1 MTNDLS
7 ILNYTYLSELAKSG
21 ENALRQLDEMTR
33 FLVERN
39 CTFKGEPMP
48 TFLKP
53 VFISPRQAEL
63 LHHTVDIICGVLDKF
78 IKLYLRNAEVRRIM
92 NFSRQEDELFSI
104 DPGYSIPLVIARL
117 DAFMD
122 DNSIRFLE
130 FNCDSPAGIAYADIM
145 EEGFRELFRNYPFL
159 NDWDITYFHRQ
170 ELLLKAL
177 LGCYREFQSE
187 HPGLPDRPT
196 IAIVDWEDLATSS
209 EFELLKTFFEEKGFP
224 TIITSPQ
231 KITVTG
237 DRVMADGN
245 EIHLIYRRV
254 ITREL
259 LEKLDEVRD
268 YIKASTGGYACVCNP
283 FQSYI
288 VGNKKVLSL
297 LSNPRFQD
305 IYNDEEKDVI
315 KRSIPWTRILADETA
330 HYHGSP
336 VKLRTF
342 ISQNKDI
349 LVLKPANSYGGKN
362 VYLGRETDREIWDNL
377 IETRIASEEW
387 VVQEYVP
394 IPQEFFPTIG
404 DKTTIS
410 LKKVNINPF
419 AFRGEY
425 AGTISR
431 ISESS
436 IINVSAG
443 GGLVP
448 TMSAKR
454 NQISHEDT
462 KTLRKT

>member
-1 MTNDLS
+1 MMNNDLYL
-7 ILNYTYLSELAKSG
+7 LNFTYLTELAKSG
-21 ENALRQLDEMTR
+21 EKAPRQLDDLNR

-39 CTFKGEPMP
+39 CTFRGEPMP

-63 LHHTVDIICGVLDKF
+63 LHHTVDIICGALDKF
-78 IKLYLRNAEVRRIM
+78 TKLFLRNKEVRRVM
-92 NFSRQEDELFSI
+92 NFTRQEEELFFI
-104 DPGYSIPLVIARL
+104 DPGYSVPLVIARL

-122 DNSIRFLE
+122 GDNIKFLE

-170 ELLLKAL
+170 EILLQAL
-177 LGCYREFQSE
+177 LECYREFQAG

-224 TIITSPQ
+224 TVITSPQ

-237 DRVMADGN
+237 ERVMVEGN

-259 LEKLDEVRD
+259 LEKLDEVGE
-268 YIKASTGGYACVCNP
+268 YIQAIKGGYACACNP

-297 LSNPRFQD
+297 LTDPRFQD
-305 IYNDEEKDVI
+305 IYTDEEKNVI
-315 KRSIPWTRILADETA
+315 KRSIPWTRILADESA
-330 HYHGSP
+330 HYQGSP
-336 VKLRTF
+336 IKLRKF
-342 ISQNKDI
+342 VSQNKDI
-349 LVLKPANSYGGKN
+349 LVLKPANSYGGKD
-362 VYLGRETDREIWDNL
+362 VHLGRETDREIWDNL

-448 TMSAKR
+448 TMSVKR
-454 NQISHEDT
+454 N
-462 KTLRKT
+462 